1 MRSHSIRLTAIAAL
15 FSLLQSGAFAAEA
28 ISTDRPDFVESSD
41 VVGTSRFQ
49 IEFGVQSE
57 RDTFGGVK
65 TRTRT
70 TPTLL
75 RFGLGESLELRVETD
90 GRTTSRVQDA
100 IGVQSSERGWADA
113 SIGLKWHMADG
124 DEAKGLPG
132 MAWLVHLDG
141 DTGSAAFRGQGWRPS
156 LRFVAEWDLPN
167 DVSVGVMPGVAAS
180 ANPAGKRFAAGI
192 LAVTVGKAW
201 TPAWRS
207 YVELAGQQIAS
218 SANGGS
224 VVTFDTGV
232 TYLVNDALQLD
243 LSLARGLT
251 RESPRFA
258 WGLGAS
264 VRF

>member
-1 MRSHSIRLTAIAAL
+1 MAIAAL

-41 VVGTSRFQ
+41 VVGAGRIQ
-49 IEFGVQSE
+49 IEFGLQSE
-57 RDTFGGVK
+57 HDTANSIK
-65 TRTRT
+65 TKTRT

-75 RFGLGESLELRVETD
+75 RFGLSDSLELRVETD
-90 GRTTSRVQDA
+90 GRTSSRVQDA
-100 IGVQSSERGWADA
+100 TGLQTREGGWADA

-124 DEAKGLPG
+124 DETKGVPG

-141 DTGSAAFRGQGWRPS
+141 DTGSASLRGQGWRPS

-167 DVSVGVMPGVAAS
+167 DMSIGVMPGVAAS
-180 ANPAGKRFAAGI
+180 TNANGKSFAAGI

-218 SANGGS
+218 AANGGS
-224 VVTFDTGV
+224 VVTFDTGL
-232 TYLVNDALQLD
+232 TYLVNDSLQLD

-251 RESPRFA
+251 HESPRLA